1 MSATGSRSDA
11 GFTLVELLVTL
22 AITAFV
28 ASALVAVW
36 PKAGG
41 GTASLQAAAQML
53 AGDLRA
59 ARGRAMAENRIVRV
73 DIPQLRQLP
82 AGVALA
88 EASETEIVFQ
98 RDGTTA
104 GGIILLQAEA
114 RRAAVQVERLSGQV
128 RVIERPR

>member
-1 MSATGSRSDA
+1 MSATGNRPDA

-28 ASALVAVW
+28 ASALVAFW

-59 ARGRAMAENRIVRV
+59 ARGRAIAENRIVRV
-73 DIPQLRQLP
+73 DIPQLRALP

-88 EASETEIVFQ
+88 DVSTAEIVFQ

-104 GGIILLQAEA
+104 GGTVLLQAPVG
-114 RRAAVQVERLSGQV
+114 RAAVQVERLSG
-128 RVIERPR
+128 RVTVLERP

>member
-1 MSATGSRSDA
+1 MSATGNKPDA
-11 GFTLVELLVTL
+11 GFTLAELLVTL

-36 PKAGG
+36 PKAQG
-41 GTASLQAAAQML
+41 GTASLQAAAQAL

-59 ARGRAMAENRIVRV
+59 TRGRAIAENRVVRV
-73 DIPQLRQLP
+73 DVPQRNLP

-88 EASETEIVFQ
+88 EASTTEIVFQ

-104 GGIILLQAEA
+104 GGTILLQAQS
-114 RRAAVQVERLSGQV
+114 RRVAVQVERLSGQV
-128 RVIERPR
+128 RVVERP